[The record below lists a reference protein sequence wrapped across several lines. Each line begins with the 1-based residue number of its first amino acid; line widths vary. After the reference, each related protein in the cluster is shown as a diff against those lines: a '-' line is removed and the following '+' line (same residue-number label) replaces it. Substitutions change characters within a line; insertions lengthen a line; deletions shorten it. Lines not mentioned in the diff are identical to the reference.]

1 MRPKRA
7 AQIPF
12 GLGTIR
18 RFFHR
23 RATVPFVRSIP
34 LRFPLIVLDAVIV
47 QPALDVGAREFW
59 SEKTALLRITFFDRS
74 GFFQQLMPDKEG
86 SAQRAARVPRR
97 RLNPDRFEGSLTQ
110 ESSAGHTVQ
119 CHAAG
124 EYQIAQF
131 RLLMKAAGKSKNNF
145 LRDSLD
151 TLGRGDCR
159 QRGDR
164 TVDSS
169 SSDRRSSRSNPC
181 LSGMCRPAL
190 CRSGASE

>member
-1 MRPKRA
+1 ASCAQSARPKFHSALEPSDDFSIGEQSCRL
-7 AQIPF
+7 F
-12 GLGTIR
+12 GQ
-18 RFFHR
+18 
-23 RATVPFVRSIP
+23 
-34 LRFPLIVLDAVIV
+34 LRFAFRLIVLDAVIV
-47 QPALDVGAREFW
+47 QPALDVGAGEFW

-131 RLLMKAAGKSKNNF
+131 RLLMKAAGKS
-145 LRDSLD
+145 
-151 TLGRGDCR
+151 
-159 QRGDR
+159 
-164 TVDSS
+164 
-169 SSDRRSSRSNPC
+169 
-181 LSGMCRPAL
+181 
-190 CRSGASE
+190 